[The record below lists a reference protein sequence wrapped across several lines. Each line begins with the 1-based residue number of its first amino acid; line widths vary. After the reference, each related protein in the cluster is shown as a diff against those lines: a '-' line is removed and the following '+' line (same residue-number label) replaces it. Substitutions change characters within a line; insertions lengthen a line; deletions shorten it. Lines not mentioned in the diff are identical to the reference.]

1 MYTFSGLFRRK
12 PHSRFEIR
20 GNYWVRNGSLKD
32 KEGSKIKEGRE
43 KKYVRYYLGKCNSK
57 YDFCDREGGG

>member
-20 GNYWVRNGSLKD
+20 GNYWVRNGSLKNE
-32 KEGSKIKEGRE
+32 KELGRKSGKKEVYFVHTEYE
-43 KKYVRYYLGKCNSK
+43 KQKNIS
-57 YDFCDREGGG
+57 